1 MTEQTLRYLT
11 ALAPARSM
19 IHGRGSF
26 LRHLYG
32 VHQILLAWGCPS
44 AVCRAGLFHSAYGT
58 EFYGGT
64 LFDLDDRTKLQNL
77 IGPDSEALV
86 YAFCRVSRSQLLNA
100 SAGALDNG
108 RQLVPHEQMAA
119 LRSIE
124 MANLLDQKAATGPFA
139 GLFVRRLWQLARLG
153 TALDERHP
161 IMGIDDFPPSR
172 EHEIVEDYRKA
183 LELPLGDTEAA
194 SMLLGRCTI
203 GRPVLSEPLILL
215 AAIRLDSG
223 DWAGAMSIAGQAR
236 DLLVRW
242 ASPWDKRLGFSD
254 WLRLTDRICELAD
267 IGVQD
272 LGLWSQLRSLLSAR
286 DLTG

>member
-19 IHGRGSF
+19 VHGHGSF
-26 LRHLYG
+26 IRHLFG
-32 VHQILLAWGCPS
+32 VHQILLTWGCPS
-44 AVCRAGLFHSAYGT
+44 AVCTAGLFHSAYGT
-58 EFYGGT
+58 EFYGAN
-64 LFDLDDRTKLQNL
+64 LFDPDDRTKLQNL
-77 IGPDSEALV
+77 IGPESEELV
-86 YAFCRVSRSQLLNA
+86 YVFCRMSRSQLLNA
-100 SAGALDNG
+100 SVGILDHG
-108 RQLVPHEQMAA
+108 KQLVPQEQMAA

-139 GLFVRRLWQLARLG
+139 GLFIRRLWQLATLG
-153 TALDERHP
+153 AALDGRHP

-172 EHEIVEDYRKA
+172 EREIIEAYRNA

-194 SMLLGRCTI
+194 GTLLGRCTI

-272 LGLWSQLRSLLSAR
+272 LALWSQLRSLLSAK
-286 DLTG
+286 DLSG